1 MPVTERRTHGRV
13 AGKAWRRLDRI
24 RGLPHAHE
32 EPVVQR
38 IQQWISEIAF
48 SLPQADL
55 PVSAKAGHLRQT
67 SARRETA
74 LENNLA
80 RSPERFLAL

>member
-1 MPVTERRTHGRV
+1 VSY
-13 AGKAWRRLDRI
+13 
-24 RGLPHAHE
+24 PHAE
-32 EPVVQR
+32 EHATGCQYEHDPNGDGE
-38 IQQWISEIAF
+38 WISEIAF